1 MRKYT
6 LLAILMCFSF
16 LAKAQTSS
24 GKHHIKYLD
33 INSGNPDTG
42 VSFIDEDEVVFTS
55 TASDRIINTEKYNP
69 YLDFYKGTVD
79 ENGSIVDK
87 KKLGA
92 LPNKKISKNAA
103 AFTKDGKTVYFSA
116 NKYSKRK
123 SRKPLYQLF
132 KANVDESG
140 NWVDAE
146 KLPFVNKKY
155 SYSNPTVNKDHTR
168 LYFVSDEPSSLGG
181 TDIYYVDINE
191 NGTFGKPVN
200 IGNKVNT
207 KGNETTPFIAE
218 NNFLY
223 YSSDGRSDSM
233 GGMDIYAVE
242 AFENTV
248 SEPLHLA
255 SPINS
260 INDDLAYII
269 NNENKGFFSSN
280 RLQGRGNDDIYSFYI
295 EPDKPKECLQEV
307 VGTIRDKD
315 VESLIVEADINV
327 LSDDGTVLKTLKSD
341 YKGNYKFTLNCNQTY
356 TVVASKPQYSKEE
369 HVVNTANYLDAPPL
383 EVNQFLTKK
392 LKKTVDNKL
401 VVNINPIYFNFDK
414 SNIRQDAKVELDK
427 IVKIMK
433 ENPEL
438 QIEAASHT
446 DAIGPKYYNQK
457 LSERRAKSTVK
468 YIVSQGIDASR
479 ITAKGYGESQPIN
492 DCRDGKRCTIQQH
505 RLNRRTEFVIV
516 NKQVLNLPE
525 DNDTTNTAVTT
536 TKVTE
541 KSKDAS
547 SEGSIEFINDDK
559 TEEAT
564 NTEATNT
571 NVEDG
576 LEEAIDE
583 DKDTNNKE
591 PKTDED
597 TLINDSSLDNSEIE
611 KTSHNYTKKL
621 HTESAKNAEELIQEI
636 APEVK
641 KKRYH
646 NSHQSIVTR

>member
-16 LAKAQTSS
+16 LAKAQNSS

-55 TASDRIINTEKYNP
+55 TASDRVINTEKYNP
-69 YLDFYKGTVD
+69 LLDFYKGTVD

-92 LPNKKISKNAA
+92 LPSKKISKNAA
-103 AFTKDGKTVYFSA
+103 TFSNDGKTVYFSA
-116 NKYSKRK
+116 NKYAKRKKK

-132 KANVDESG
+132 KAKVDDSG
-140 NWVDAE
+140 KWSDAE

-155 SYSNPTVNKDHTR
+155 SYSNPTVNKENTR

-181 TDIYYVDINE
+181 TDIYYVDIKE
-191 NGTFGKPVN
+191 DGTYGKPVN
-200 IGNKVNT
+200 VGSKVNT
-207 KGNETTPFIAE
+207 SGNETTPFIAD

-233 GGMDIYAVE
+233 GGMDVYVVE
-242 AFENTV
+242 AFENVV
-248 SEPLHLA
+248 SDPLHLA

-260 INDDLAYII
+260 INDDIGYII
-269 NNENKGFFSSN
+269 NKENKGFFSSN

-295 EPDKPKECLQEV
+295 EPDKPKECLQEI
-307 VGTIRDKD
+307 VGTVRDKD

-341 YKGNYKFTLNCNQTY
+341 YKGNYKFTLSCNQTY
-356 TVVASKPQYSKEE
+356 TVVASKSHYSKEE

-383 EVNQFLTKK
+383 EVNQFLTKE
-392 LKKTVDNKL
+392 LKKTIDNKL

-457 LSERRAKSTVK
+457 LSERRAKSTVR

-525 DNDTTNTAVTT
+525 DDDTTNTTVAT

-547 SEGSIEFINDDK
+547 NEGSIEFIK
-559 TEEAT
+559 ETTEDIT
-564 NTEATNT
+564 NTS
-571 NVEDG
+571 VEDDS
-576 LEEAIDE
+576 EETVEADDDTLDE
-583 DKDTNNKE
+583 E
-591 PKTDED
+591 PKTDN
-597 TLINDSSLDNSEIE
+597 NDAVLDESALD
-611 KTSHNYTKKL
+611 KTDNQTSYNYTKKL
-621 HTESAKNAEELIQEI
+621 NTDSVKNAEELIDEI

-641 KKRYH
+641 KKKYH
-646 NSHQSIVTR
+646 NKQSIVSR

>member
-1 MRKYT
+1 MKKYT

-42 VSFIDEDEVVFTS
+42 VSFVDEDEVVFTS
-55 TASDRIINTEKYNP
+55 TVSDRVINTEKYNP
-69 YLDFYKGTVD
+69 YLDFYTGTVD

-103 AFTKDGKTVYFSA
+103 SFTKDGKTVYFSA
-116 NKYSKRK
+116 NKYTKRKKK

-132 KANVDESG
+132 KAKVDDAG
-140 NWVDAE
+140 NWVEAE
-146 KLPFVNKKY
+146 KLSFVNKRY

-191 NGTFGKPVN
+191 NGTYGKPVN
-200 IGNKVNT
+200 IGSKVNT
-207 KGNETTPFIAE
+207 SGNETTPFIAE

-223 YSSDGRSDSM
+223 YSSDGRGDSM
-233 GGMDIYAVE
+233 GGMDVYAVE

-260 INDDLAYII
+260 INDDIGYII
-269 NNENKGFFSSN
+269 NSENKGFFSSN

-295 EPDKPKECLQEV
+295 EPDKPKECLQEI
-307 VGTIRDKD
+307 VGTVRDKD

-327 LSDDGTVLKTLKSD
+327 LSDDGKVIKTLKSD
-341 YKGNYKFTLNCNQTY
+341 YKGNYKFTLSCNQTY
-356 TVVASKPQYSKEE
+356 TVVASKPHYSKEE

-383 EVNQFLTKK
+383 EVNQFLTKE
-392 LKKTVDNKL
+392 LKKTIDNKL
-401 VVNINPIYFNFDK
+401 VVNINPIYFNFDR

-433 ENPEL
+433 ANPEL
-438 QIEAASHT
+438 KIEAASHT

-468 YIVSQGIDASR
+468 YIVSKGIDASR

-492 DCRDGKRCTIQQH
+492 GCSDNRRCTIKQH

-516 NKQVLNLPE
+516 NKHVLNLPE
-525 DNDTTNTAVTT
+525 EDDDTTSTAVAT

-547 SEGSIEFINDDK
+547 NEGSIEFIKDTNGINDNTSVEET
-559 TEEAT
+559 TEEA
-564 NTEATNT
+564 
-571 NVEDG
+571 VET
-576 LEEAIDE
+576 IDSPVE
-583 DKDTNNKE
+583 E
-591 PKTDED
+591 PKTIDDEA
-597 TLINDSSLDNSEIE
+597 LLDENTVNNTETNQ
-611 KTSHNYTKKL
+611 TSYNYTKKINS
-621 HTESAKNAEELIQEI
+621 ENSVQDAEELIEEI
-636 APEVK
+636 APEIK
-641 KKRYH
+641 KKKYH
-646 NSHQSIVTR
+646 NKQSIVSR